1 MGFGGAEAGN
11 ILCLLAARDSLC
23 REGTWDMCKQADI
36 IYDIYVVMG
45 TVPLPFCVLAVST
58 STVVSTPMPM
68 DTISL
73 SLAQVSQVGTAHMT

>member
-1 MGFGGAEAGN
+1 MGHV
-11 ILCLLAARDSLC
+11 
-23 REGTWDMCKQADI
+23 QADI